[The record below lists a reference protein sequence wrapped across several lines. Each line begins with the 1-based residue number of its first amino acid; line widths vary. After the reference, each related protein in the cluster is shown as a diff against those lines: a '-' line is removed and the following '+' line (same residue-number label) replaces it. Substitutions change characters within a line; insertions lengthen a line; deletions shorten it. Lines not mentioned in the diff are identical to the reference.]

1 MNPDAMARGL
11 GMFSVGLGAAEL
23 VASKALAESLG
34 MEGKEELIQLFG
46 AREIA
51 SGVACLGMNP
61 PKPGIWSR
69 LVGDALD
76 IAVLCGHLGSSNP
89 KRGNVGLA
97 LAAVLGVTLMDA
109 VTAAWMC
116 EDRDGPITRFVR
128 GRMEKLERHNE
139 DKMREIE
146 QQTGQYASELA
157 AHAAR

>member
-11 GMFSVGLGAAEL
+11 GMFSVGLGAVEL

-34 MEGKEELIQLFG
+34 MEGQEKLIQAFG
-46 AREIA
+46 AREVA

-61 PKPGIWSR
+61 PKAGIFSR

-76 IAVLCGHLGSSNP
+76 IAVLTANMGRSNP

-97 LAAVLGVTLMDA
+97 LAAVLGVTVMDA
-109 VTAAWMC
+109 VTAVWLS
-116 EDRDGPITRFVR
+116 EERDGPITRFVR
-128 GRMEKLERHNE
+128 GKVDQIEHHNE

-157 AHAAR
+157 AHAGR